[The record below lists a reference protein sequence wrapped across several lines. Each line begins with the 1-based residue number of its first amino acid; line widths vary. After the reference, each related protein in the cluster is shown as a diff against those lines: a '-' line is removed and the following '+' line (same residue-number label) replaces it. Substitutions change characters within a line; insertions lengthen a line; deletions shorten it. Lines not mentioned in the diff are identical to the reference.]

1 VTTRTTT
8 GTTASAG
15 LGGAARWWR
24 DPFAVAA
31 GALAAVAFAGSFEHT
46 RSTIVEH
53 GQTGWIATATAL
65 MPEASVL
72 LGVLRIRRGGRPAQV
87 RWAWLVLVAS
97 AAFTIAANLAQ
108 AEPSLWGYVVA
119 GWPAWAAIGA
129 AGFIEM
135 SGGGDAGD
143 RKGRERPWKA
153 QRSTTH
159 TTAPAS
165 AGQGVAAPASG
176 GRGAGGGV
184 PLPAPL
190 LPAAGPSTSAGPK
203 VTPSGSPSGAPLT
216 GGRGERTTS
225 AGGVVPP
232 GLSLARPSSEQT
244 WQDVADE
251 LAAAGR
257 VTRRQVR
264 EVCQQRGVPVAGTTA
279 VQDYV
284 NELNRRAA

>member
-1 VTTRTTT
+1 VVQVTRSTSIPSPDRQ
-8 GTTASAG
+8 
-15 LGGAARWWR
+15 RWWR
-24 DPFAVAA
+24 DPFAVSAA
-31 GALAAVAFAGSFEHT
+31 ALAAVAFAGSFEHT
-46 RSTIVEH
+46 RATVIEH

-135 SGGGDAGD
+135 SDRTDGADAGGQQ
-143 RKGRERPWKA
+143 KGRERPWKGKRSSSQAVGPAGA
-153 QRSTTH
+153 Q
-159 TTAPAS
+159 PD
-165 AGQGVAAPASG
+165 G
-176 GRGAGGGV
+176 GGAGGAGAGQS
-184 PLPAPL
+184 LSGD
-190 LPAAGPSTSAGPK
+190 GPSTSAGPRG
-203 VTPSGSPSGAPLT
+203 TRSGSPSGAPLT
-216 GGRGERTTS
+216 EGPGERTTS
-225 AGGVVPP
+225 AAAAGSP
-232 GLSLARPSSEQT
+232 GLSLARPSSEAPQS
-244 WQDVADE
+244 WQDVAAE
-251 LAAAGR
+251 LAADGR

-264 EVCQQRGVPVAGTTA
+264 EVCQQRGVPVAGTGA
-279 VQDYV
+279 VQGYV